1 MLMRGGGLKSAT
13 SLSNACSI
21 KYRKDNLKDIIISGH
36 CTTFQGYGWVKAL
49 PQTTEESFYEGKI
62 GNEM

>member
-13 SLSNACSI
+13 SLSNAGSI

-36 CTTFQGYGWVKAL
+36 CTTF
-49 PQTTEESFYEGKI
+49 
-62 GNEM
+62 